1 MYCITNKIE
10 LTSQICALRK
20 MCTFLLA
27 GFCCLANCCTNSQA
41 GVVLSALLLFSGS
54 NQRFKDKVVS
64 TSYLALQP
72 LIILIPS
79 LPSSL
84 IHLIHPTFSYPS
96 YPPVSN
102 PPGKAG
108 AGTSKD
114 LKSANVAFF
123 VHFIFFLRRMKTK
136 QGQ

>member
-1 MYCITNKIE
+1 MY
-10 LTSQICALRK
+10 
-20 MCTFLLA
+20 FLLA

-64 TSYLALQP
+64 TSYLAPQP
-72 LIILIPS
+72 LIILILS
-79 LPSSL
+79 LP
-84 IHLIHPTFSYPS
+84 IFSYPS
-96 YPPVSN
+96 YPLVST